1 MIKIRSYL
9 STHFFPII
17 PEDLREIVQQQLL
30 DKIYKGLVW
39 VGTFMFVHIVLKTL
53 WMFEK
58 VPLIILLPWACVTAF
73 CFLMAFP
80 LWYYHRRYK
89 DNYKNYFWYRWL
101 FVLSFFASILFGL
114 TPWLMF
120 DYLHPSEVILFSAV
134 LSFGVVVQIMVFGGF
149 ISLWLVATLPVFLLV
164 VGYSYFYWSFNYELG
179 RYFAAWSLVSTVY
192 MFFMALQHNKKQIE
206 LLILRWQLNDAN
218 NAKSRFLAVMSHE
231 VRTPLS
237 SIIGMTDL
245 LKENSLNQKQ
255 TQYANNIHS
264 AGRNLLHILNNILL
278 ISSLQSKRPI
288 LKVEEFEIQILID
301 EVVQIFALNAKQKQ
315 LKLYWYIEP
324 QVPHMLLGDAAR
336 LRQILINLLTNA
348 IKFTESGVV
357 KLILKR
363 EVSGKF
369 RFSIYDTGIGID
381 AVSKQ
386 LIFNEFSQVGSLQ
399 NSNIDGVGLGL
410 TIVAELVKLLQG
422 EIILESEIG
431 EGSCFHIILPFD
443 LAESS
448 TNQENQIKN
457 APINANTI
465 ELILVEDD
473 ALNREITT
481 LLLQRHGHSVQA
493 MSNAEQA
500 FIQIKN
506 KVPQLLLT
514 DLNLPNMGGI
524 ELAKKLRLSH
534 PELPIIALTAN
545 ATRETYDECLS
556 VGMRAVLTKP
566 IDAKALNHAI
576 IGQIKEVSLFKQKID
591 THKLFSP
598 KVIQE
603 LSEVMDYAE
612 IEALYLS
619 SIAKIE
625 LELND
630 IKQKNSTT
638 YAQSHR
644 LSGSCSNLGFLQL
657 SQQLV
662 KVQICLSKDRPYQHL
677 IKALPNLLQ
686 ISKNKFI
693 SYLFSVNS

>member
-9 STHFFPII
+9 STHFFPVI
-17 PEDLREIVQQQLL
+17 PEELREIVQQQLL

-245 LKENSLNQKQ
+245 LKENPLNQKQ

-288 LKVEEFEIQILID
+288 LKEEEFEIQILID

-431 EGSCFHIILPFD
+431 EGSCFHIILPLD
-443 LAESS
+443 
-448 TNQENQIKN
+448 TVENSLKQKN
-457 APINANTI
+457 SINSAYTGAI
-465 ELILVEDD
+465 DLILVEDD
-473 ALNREITT
+473 VLNREITT

-493 MSNAEQA
+493 VCNAEHV
-500 FIQIKN
+500 FVQIKN
-506 KVPQLLLT
+506 KVPQLILT
-514 DLNLPNMGGI
+514 DLNLPKMGGI
-524 ELAKKLRLSH
+524 ALAKKLRRSH

-566 IDAKALNHAI
+566 IDAKALNQAVV
-576 IGQIKEVSLFKQKID
+576 GQIKETYLSRNQID
-591 THKLFSP
+591 THIVFSP

-603 LSEVMDYAE
+603 LSDVMDHTE

-619 SIAKIE
+619 SIEKIQ
-625 LELND
+625 LELNE
-630 IKQKNSTT
+630 IEQKNRVTQT
-638 YAQSHR
+638 QLHR

-662 KVQICLSKDRPYQHL
+662 KIKTYLSEGECHQELLESLPDILQKSRNKL
-677 IKALPNLLQ
+677 IE
-686 ISKNKFI
+686 
-693 SYLFSVNS
+693 YLASTA